1 MKNLHQT
8 GMAVV
13 LTLTLATGAF
23 AGIIDTPA
31 APPPPTST
39 TALDPPFGIATGASD
54 HQTSENSFGMVA
66 LNLLQT
72 MLTVF

>member
-1 MKNLHQT
+1 MKNLHQI

-13 LTLTLATGAF
+13 LTLALATGAF
-23 AGIIDTPA
+23 AGIIETPA
-31 APPPPTST
+31 APPPPSSITV
-39 TALDPPFGIATGASD
+39 LDPASAVATGASD
-54 HQTSENSFGMVA
+54 QQTSENSFGMVA